1 MQSVGAI
8 TEDGGA
14 IAKDAG
20 TSRARGSGQ
29 KAVAI
34 YLGWGVFLIFRG
46 VVDLK
51 IYSLHPS
58 QVYFVVGVCLP
69 ILIGSVFCLLG
80 LILAFGMKSLGS
92 ISHDEI
98 SDARVEQRVRE
109 RYSSDIDELTSLGF
123 SYAYTSGEGMAL
135 SHVLLIYP
143 AFILL
148 RARANGAVLTLGR
161 GGKILLA
168 APVLI
173 SADRRTFAHPES
185 LGVSFYTAFR
195 NGSLLVTKNFDFPF
209 FGAVEY
215 MLQAS
220 DATDTEAWQTHKDR
234 LNKLDT
240 EANPANT
247 DHSYQAF
254 ADIALRED
262 AFLKSQQ

>member
-1 MQSVGAI
+1 MQSVGTI

-14 IAKDAG
+14 IVKDAG
-20 TSRARGSGQ
+20 TSRARRSGQ

-34 YLGWGVFLIFRG
+34 YLTWGVFLIFRG

-58 QVYFVVGVCLP
+58 QIYFVVGVCLP
-69 ILIGSVFCLLG
+69 ILIGSVCCLLG
-80 LILAFGMKSLGS
+80 LILAFGIKSLGS

-98 SDARVEQRVRE
+98 SDPRVEQRVRE

-123 SYAYTSGEGMAL
+123 SYAYTSGEGMGL
-135 SHVLLIYP
+135 PHVLLIYP
-143 AFILL
+143 AIILL

-161 GGKILLA
+161 GGKVLLA
-168 APVLI
+168 APVLT

-195 NGSLLVTKNFDFPF
+195 NGLLLVTKNFDFPF
-209 FGAVEY
+209 FGAAEY
-215 MLQAS
+215 MLLAS
-220 DATDTEAWQTHKDR
+220 DATDTEAWQTHKGR

-247 DHSYQAF
+247 DQSYHAF

>member
-1 MQSVGAI
+1 MQSVGDI
-8 TEDGGA
+8 TQDGGA

-20 TSRARGSGQ
+20 TSRARRSGQ

-34 YLGWGVFLIFRG
+34 YLFWGCFFVFRG
-46 VVDLK
+46 IADLK
-51 IYSLHPS
+51 IHSSHPS
-58 QVYFVVGVCLP
+58 QAYFVIGVCLP
-69 ILIGSVFCLLG
+69 ILAGVVLCLLG
-80 LILAFGMKSLGS
+80 LVLAFGMKSLGS
-92 ISHDEI
+92 VSHDEI
-98 SDARVEQRVRE
+98 SDPCVEQRVRV

-148 RARANGAVLTLGR
+148 RARANGAVLTLGS

-173 SADRRTFAHPES
+173 SADRRTFAYPES
-185 LGVSFYTAFR
+185 LGVSFYTSFR
-195 NGSLLVTKNFDFPF
+195 NGSLLVTKNFDLPV
-209 FGAVEY
+209 FGTAEY

-220 DATDTEAWQTHKDR
+220 DATDTEAWQTHKER
-234 LNKLDT
+234 LGNLDT
-240 EANPANT
+240 EANPANR
-247 DHSYQAF
+247 DRSYQAF

-262 AFLKSQQ
+262 AFLKSQG

>member
-14 IAKDAG
+14 IQKDVE
-20 TSRARGSGQ
+20 TNKVHRSGL

-34 YLGWGVFLIFRG
+34 YLIWGVFLIFRG

-51 IYSLHPS
+51 IYSLHRS
-58 QVYFVVGVCLP
+58 QAYFVVGVCLP
-69 ILIGSVFCLLG
+69 ILFGSVFCLLG
-80 LILAFGMKSLGS
+80 LILAFGIKSLGS

-98 SDARVEQRVRE
+98 SDPRVEQRVRE

-123 SYAYTSGEGMAL
+123 SYAYTAGEGMAL
-135 SHVLLIYP
+135 PHVLLIYP
-143 AFILL
+143 AIILL
-148 RARANGAVLTLGR
+148 RARANGAVLTFGR
-161 GGKILLA
+161 GDKILLA

-209 FGAVEY
+209 FGPAEY

-234 LNKLDT
+234 LSKLDT
-240 EANPANT
+240 EANPANM
-247 DHSYQAF
+247 DHSYSAF
-254 ADIALRED
+254 ADIAVRED